1 MVVVY
6 WGDSV
11 IIGYV
16 FVNGSRIKHI
26 YEMKADI
33 KLCISYFSVVTLPGF
48 FLLDHGH
55 LLGTCV
61 WC

>member
-26 YEMKADI
+26 YELKAYI
-33 KLCISYFSVVTLPGF
+33 RLSVV
-48 FLLDHGH
+48 HA
-55 LLGTCV
+55 V
-61 WC
+61 W